1 MFKTEWQEA
10 VSKVVNKVHTFK
22 LLYSGGFK
30 LYKHDII
37 QDN

>member
-1 MFKTEWQEA
+1 MSKIEWQET

-22 LLYSGGFK
+22 EVIGGLK

-37 QDN
+37 EDN